1 MNQDELKDIK
11 SDRSLSTRKIISSSQ
26 VPPRTIVFYSIL
38 AVIFL
43 GTFFWVYSGVSSQQ
57 ENIIKMNNRLISLE
71 ENIQSSADLSEETIE
86 TLLQDIKLI
95 NREIRKLWDLSN
107 KKNKKNISSLT
118 ETINVSTKDIK
129 DLKVISK
136 KANESLI
143 KFNESLKSIKKR
155 MAKLSSFELNSAT
168 YKNRLDELE
177 EAIKSIDAYRIQVNQ
192 SLIEIRDELNSKPVL
207 IENQ

>member
-1 MNQDELKDIK
+1 MNRDELKDIK

-26 VPPRTIVFYSIL
+26 VPPRTILFYSVL
-38 AVIFL
+38 LVIFL
-43 GTFFWVYSGVSSQQ
+43 STFIWVYSGVSSQQ

-71 ENIQSSADLSEETIE
+71 ENIQSSSDLSEETIE
-86 TLLQDIKLI
+86 TLLQDIKMI

-118 ETINVSTKDIK
+118 ESINVATSDIK
-129 DLKVISK
+129 NLEINTKETI
-136 KANESLI
+136 ASLT
-143 KFNESLKSIKKR
+143 KFDKSLKNIKKR
-155 MAKLSSFELNSAT
+155 MAKLSSFELNTAT

-177 EAIKSIDAYRIQVNQ
+177 EAIKSVDAYRVQVNQ
-192 SLIEIRDELNSKPVL
+192 SLIQIKEELNSKPVL

>member
-1 MNQDELKDIK
+1 MNRDELKDIK

-26 VPPRTIVFYSIL
+26 VPPKTILFYSVL
-38 AVIFL
+38 LVIFL
-43 GTFFWVYSGVSSQQ
+43 STFFWVYSGVSSQQ

-71 ENIQSSADLSEETIE
+71 ENIQSSSDLSEETIE
-86 TLLQDIKLI
+86 TLLQDIKMI

-118 ETINVSTKDIK
+118 ESINVATSDIK
-129 DLKVISK
+129 NLEINTKETI
-136 KANESLI
+136 ASLT
-143 KFNESLKSIKKR
+143 KFDKSLKNIKKR
-155 MAKLSSFELNSAT
+155 MAKLSSFELNTAT

-177 EAIKSIDAYRIQVNQ
+177 EAIKSIDAYRVQVNQ
-192 SLIEIRDELNSKPVL
+192 SLIQIKEELNSKPVL

>member
-1 MNQDELKDIK
+1 MNRDELKDIK

-26 VPPRTIVFYSIL
+26 VPPKTILFYSVL
-38 AVIFL
+38 LVIFL
-43 GTFFWVYSGVSSQQ
+43 STFFWVYSGVSSQQ

-71 ENIQSSADLSEETIE
+71 ENIQSSSDLSEETIE
-86 TLLQDIKLI
+86 TLLQDIKMI

-118 ETINVSTKDIK
+118 ESINVATSDIK
-129 DLKVISK
+129 NLEINTKETI
-136 KANESLI
+136 ASLT
-143 KFNESLKSIKKR
+143 KFDKSLKNIKKR
-155 MAKLSSFELNSAT
+155 MAKLSSFELNTAT

-177 EAIKSIDAYRIQVNQ
+177 EAIKSVDAYRVQVNQ
-192 SLIEIRDELNSKPVL
+192 SLIQIKEELNSKPVL

>member
-1 MNQDELKDIK
+1 MNRDELKDIK

-26 VPPRTIVFYSIL
+26 VPPRTILFYSVL
-38 AVIFL
+38 LVIFL
-43 GTFFWVYSGVSSQQ
+43 STFIWVYSGVSSQQ

-71 ENIQSSADLSEETIE
+71 ENIQSSSDLSEETIE

-118 ETINVSTKDIK
+118 ESINLVTLDIK
-129 DLKVISK
+129 NLEINSK
-136 KANESLI
+136 ETIASLT
-143 KFNESLKSIKKR
+143 KFDESLKNIKKR
-155 MAKLSSFELNSAT
+155 MAKLSAFELNTAT

-177 EAIKSIDAYRIQVNQ
+177 EAIKSIDAYRVQVNQ
-192 SLIEIRDELNSKPVL
+192 SLIQIKEELNSKPVL

>member
-1 MNQDELKDIK
+1 MNRDELKDIK

-26 VPPRTIVFYSIL
+26 VPPRTILFYSVL
-38 AVIFL
+38 LVIFL
-43 GTFFWVYSGVSSQQ
+43 STFIWVYSGVSSQQ

-71 ENIQSSADLSEETIE
+71 ENIQSSSDLSEETIE
-86 TLLQDIKLI
+86 TLLQDLKLI

-118 ETINVSTKDIK
+118 ESINLVTLDIK
-129 DLKVISK
+129 NLEINSK
-136 KANESLI
+136 ETIASLT
-143 KFNESLKSIKKR
+143 KFDESLKNIKKR
-155 MAKLSSFELNSAT
+155 MAKLSAFELNTAT

-177 EAIKSIDAYRIQVNQ
+177 EAIKSIDAYRVQVNQ
-192 SLIEIRDELNSKPVL
+192 SLIQIKEELNSKPVL

>member
-136 KANESLI
+136 EA
-143 KFNESLKSIKKR
+143 NESLKSIKKR